1 MRQFLLAV
9 SMLTGLAVCGRP
21 AAAQA
26 PALPATIKLIVPS
39 SAGGVHDVI
48 GRLWAERMK
57 GALGTL
63 VIDNRGGAGGVI
75 GVAEAARAAP
85 DGATLLLGSNSTH
98 ILTPLIWQQS
108 GKALGFDPLKDF
120 QVITVFA
127 GTATAIAV
135 TPTLSAKSLSELIAL
150 ARSKPDTLTYAHGGI
165 GAISHVAGEMFK
177 QLSGS
182 LVVRPVPYRGMGP
195 AQADVINGTISM
207 FVPNITGQVVELH
220 QTGKIRLLSVNSPQR
235 HASLPD
241 VPTAAE
247 AGLPGMITQNFFA
260 IFAPAGMARPLIER
274 INAASR
280 QALSE
285 KQFQER
291 LALSAFDAMPGLD
304 VAQSAAY
311 LREEYLR
318 WEAIIKA
325 AGIRE

>member
-1 MRQFLLAV
+1 MRHFLLAASV
-9 SMLTGLAVCGRP
+9 IVTLAGIARP
-21 AAAQA
+21 AAAQS

-57 GALGTL
+57 SALGTL

-75 GVAEAARAAP
+75 GVVEAARAAP

-108 GKALGFDPLKDF
+108 GKTLGFDPLRDF
-120 QVITVFA
+120 EVITVFA

-135 TPTLSAKSLSELIAL
+135 TPALPAKSLAELIAL
-150 ARSKPDTLTYAHGGI
+150 AKTRPDTLTYAHGGI

-177 QLSGS
+177 QLAGG

-220 QTGKIRLLSVNSPQR
+220 QTGKIRLLSVNSSAR
-235 HASLPD
+235 HVSLPD
-241 VPTAAE
+241 IPTAAE

-260 IFAPAGMARPLIER
+260 IFAPASMAKPLVER

-280 QALSE
+280 QALAE

-291 LALSAFDAMPGLD
+291 LALSAFDAVQGLD
-304 VAQSAAY
+304 AAQSAAY
-311 LREEYLR
+311 LRDEYVR